1 MNYYSNPPHLRTYSP
16 FFKYRA
22 VQKAIEMVEW
32 ADIEYKTALDTA
44 IERQRWGTVKVLAG
58 EWSGMRVLSQ
68 LEDFHWFCAMM
79 AQDSDT
85 WNKLD
90 RKTRKF
96 ICKAMEW
103 YEGMRDTTVNYG
115 AISL

>member
-1 MNYYSNPPHLRTYSP
+1 MKYHFNPPTLRTYST
-16 FFKYRA
+16 FFRA
-22 VQKAIEMVEW
+22 TAVRKAKEMVAW
-32 ADIEYKTALDTA
+32 SDFEYQHALETSIDN
-44 IERQRWGTVKVLAG
+44 QRWGVVKVLAG

-68 LEDFHWFCAMM
+68 LQDFHWFCAML
-79 AQDSDT
+79 AQDAEL

-103 YEGMRDTTVNYG
+103 YEGMREVRVN
-115 AISL
+115 

>member
-1 MNYYSNPPHLRTYSP
+1 MNYYNNPPQLRTYSP

-22 VQKAIEMVEW
+22 AQKAIDMMEW
-32 ADIEYKTALDTA
+32 ADNEYKTALETA
-44 IERQRWGTVKVLAG
+44 IERRHWSTVKALAD

-68 LEDFHWFCAMM
+68 LKDFHWFCAMLS
-79 AQDSDT
+79 QNPSLWD
-85 WNKLD
+85 KLD

-103 YEGMRDTTVNYG
+103 YEGVREVRSN
-115 AISL
+115 

>member
-1 MNYYSNPPHLRTYSP
+1 MNYYYQPPTLRTYTP

-22 VQKAIEMVEW
+22 VQNALALVEW
-32 ADIEYKTALDTA
+32 ADKEYTTALNTA
-44 IERQRWGTVKVLAG
+44 IDNQRWGTVKILAG

-68 LEDFHWFCAMM
+68 LPDFHWFCALL
-79 AQDSDT
+79 AQNEDV

-96 ICKAMEW
+96 IVKALEW
-103 YEGMRDTTVNYG
+103 YEGMRETKVN
-115 AISL
+115 

>member
-1 MNYYSNPPHLRTYSP
+1 MTSYYITPPQIRTYSI

-22 VQKAIEMVEW
+22 IENAKKMVEW
-32 ADIEYKTALDTA
+32 SDMEYQHALNVA
-44 IERQRWGTVKVLAG
+44 IDKQRWGTVKVLAG

-68 LEDFHWFCAMM
+68 LEDFHWFCAMI
-79 AQDSDT
+79 AQDIDL

-96 ICKAMEW
+96 ITKALEW
-103 YEGMRDTTVNYG
+103 YEGVRETKVN
-115 AISL
+115 

>member
-1 MNYYSNPPHLRTYSP
+1 MTSYYHTPPQLKTYTL
-16 FFKYRA
+16 FFRA
-22 VQKAIEMVEW
+22 TAVRKAKEMVEW
-32 ADIEYKTALDTA
+32 SDREYQTALETA
-44 IERQRWGTVKVLAG
+44 IEKNRWGTVKVLAG

-68 LEDFHWFCAMM
+68 LPDFHWFCAML
-79 AQDSDT
+79 AQDEVL

-103 YEGMRDTTVNYG
+103 YEGLREVRVN
-115 AISL
+115 

>member
-1 MNYYSNPPHLRTYSP
+1 MNYYHTPPQLKTYSP

-22 VQKAIEMVEW
+22 VQNAVAMVAW
-32 ADIEYKTALDTA
+32 ADREYQTALETA
-44 IERQRWGTVKVLAG
+44 IEKNRWGTVKVLAG

-68 LEDFHWFCAMM
+68 LQDFHWFCAML
-79 AQDSDT
+79 AQDEVL

-103 YEGMRDTTVNYG
+103 YEGMREVRVN
-115 AISL
+115 

>member
-1 MNYYSNPPHLRTYSP
+1 MNYYITPPTIRTYSP

-22 VQKAIEMVEW
+22 IQNAKAIVEW
-32 ADIEYKTALDTA
+32 ADNEYQHALNIA
-44 IERQRWGTVKVLAG
+44 IERQRWGTVKILAG

-68 LEDFHWFCAMM
+68 LDDFHWFCAML
-79 AQDSDT
+79 AQDIEL

-96 ICKAMEW
+96 IVKALEW
-103 YEGMRDTTVNYG
+103 YEGTRNTQVN
-115 AISL
+115 